1 MVFAMEII
9 TFKNIK
15 SLILIV
21 GSALMMALATN
32 TLIQDSMILSGGFMG
47 IALLTNLV
55 SASLGFAIPTYF
67 VLLGLNIPVALFCFR
82 EISPRFT
89 ILSLMHVGLTATL
102 LRLIP
107 VVHVVDDIL
116 LKVVFGGFFFGVAI
130 TIALKAGASSGGTDF
145 IALYVSN
152 KTGKEIW
159 NQVFAFNILIM
170 LIFGY
175 LYGVEAAGYTVL
187 FQFISTQTI
196 SRFHTRYK
204 LVRMEIVTSQPESV
218 KQAFFQKARH
228 GITVF
233 DCRGGYS
240 NKEFSTLVSVVNS
253 YQVDEII
260 ESLVKVDPEVIVNTT
275 KALSFQGKFY
285 HAPID

>member
-1 MVFAMEII
+1 MKIA
-9 TFKNIK
+9 TFKNFK
-15 SLILIV
+15 SLMLII
-21 GSALMMALATN
+21 GSALMLALATN
-32 TLIQDSMILSGGFMG
+32 ILIQGSMILSGGFMG

-55 SASLGFAIPTYF
+55 SNSLGFEIPTYI
-67 VLLGLNIPVALFCFR
+67 VLLGLNIPVALFCYR

-89 ILSLMHVGLTATL
+89 IFSLIHVGLTSTF

-116 LKVVFGGFFFGVAI
+116 LKVVFGGFFFGIAI

-170 LIFGY
+170 LVFGY
-175 LYGVEAAGYTVL
+175 LYGAQPAGYTVL

-204 LVRMEIVTSQPESV
+204 LVRMEIVTAHPDGV
-218 KQAFFQKARH
+218 KRAFFQHARH

-233 DCRGGYS
+233 DCHGGYS
-240 NKEFSTLVSVVNS
+240 NKKFATLVSVVNS

-260 ESLVKVDPEVIVNTT
+260 DALVTVDPEIIVNTT
-275 KALSFQGKFY
+275 KALSFQGRFY